1 MSAQEKVQRAGSS
14 PHFYLFPLKKKWW
27 YLHILLNMSVKASE
41 GQHCIITNLSFF
53 NDVISTLQSRL
64 SEMRKFYMSTQEAAK
79 ASRQIQIWSLVSQVL
94 TASQLSGVKS
104 VADNQV
110 QHKSIC
116 VHLLWPSSAGQ
127 SMDHQELYKHMA
139 PLTTKYCEI
148 CVLRRLVYVLRGLSH
163 KNVIL
168 CL

>member
-14 PHFYLFPLKKKWW
+14 PHFYLFPLKKTMIS
-27 YLHILLNMSVKASE
+27 LHFIEHVNKSIGRSA
-41 GQHCIITNLSFF
+41 ITNLSFL
-53 NDVISTLQSRL
+53 NDVISTLQWRL

-139 PLTTKYCEI
+139 PLTTKHCEI